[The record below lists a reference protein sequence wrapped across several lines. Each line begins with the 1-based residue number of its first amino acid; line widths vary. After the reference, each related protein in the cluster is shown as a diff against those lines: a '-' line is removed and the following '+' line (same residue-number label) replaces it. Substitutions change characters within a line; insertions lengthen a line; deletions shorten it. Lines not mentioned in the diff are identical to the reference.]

1 MSPGLEAGSSV
12 ASYCLPNLLLLA
24 KLNETGHFPVRI
36 MCMGTL
42 LWINVE
48 TLEEAPTLFFS
59 KYEINAPSMGTR
71 PQDYRC
77 TNLYELTHVNYIG
90 C

>member
-1 MSPGLEAGSSV
+1 
-12 ASYCLPNLLLLA
+12 
-24 KLNETGHFPVRI
+24 
-36 MCMGTL
+36 MGAL